1 MNYKVTAQYPR
12 GEEKLIAEFCASHD
26 ATLFLTQKIS
36 DDQQHAKKRIY
47 RLYGDS
53 ELLRE
58 FNEENLSVASALYAE
73 GDFDFI
79 NHPPFLFN
87 VTIQSVN
94 SSERKNIANFNDTND
109 ANLFIVGKC
118 GTDNTVNDTDLFC
131 ILKDRV
137 LIKTLNKII
146 IANQKVQSQSDG
158 SKGKQSMATFH
169 PSPTPTRPTPP
180 GGPSD
185 CWIEKD
191 ENNKS

>member
-12 GEEKLIAEFCASHD
+12 GEEKLIAEFCTSHD
-26 ATLFLTQKIS
+26 ATLFLTKKIS

-58 FNEENLSVASALYAE
+58 FNEENISVASAQYAE
-73 GDFDFI
+73 GDSDFI
-79 NHPPFLFN
+79 NQPPFIFT
-87 VTIQSVN
+87 VTTQTIN
-94 SSERKNIANFNDTND
+94 DSERKNIANFNDDND
-109 ANLFIVGKC
+109 ANLFIIGKC
-118 GTDNTVNDTDLFC
+118 ETDNTVNDNDLFC
-131 ILKDRV
+131 IFKDRI

-146 IANQKVQSQSDG
+146 IANQKIESEGSQ
-158 SKGKQSMATFH
+158 GKQSGATFH

-185 CWIEKD
+185 CWVEKD
-191 ENNKS
+191 DDNNS

>member
-26 ATLFLTQKIS
+26 ATLFLTKKIS

-58 FNEENLSVASALYAE
+58 FNEENISVASAQYAE

-87 VTIQSVN
+87 VTIQTIN
-94 SSERKNIANFNDTND
+94 TTERKNIANFNDTND
-109 ANLFIVGKC
+109 ANLFILRKC
-118 GTDNTVNDTDLFC
+118 ETDSTVNDNDLFG
-131 ILKDRV
+131 IFKDHV

-146 IANQKVQSQSDG
+146 LANQKLESDG
-158 SKGKQSMATFH
+158 SNASQSMATFR
-169 PSPTPTRPTPP
+169 PTPIPSRPTPP

-191 ENNKS
+191 DDNKS

>member
-26 ATLFLTQKIS
+26 ATLFLTKKIS
-36 DDQQHAKKRIY
+36 DDQQHAKNRIY

-58 FNEENLSVASALYAE
+58 FNEENISVASAQYAE
-73 GDFDFI
+73 GNSDFI
-79 NHPPFLFN
+79 NQTPFIFN

-94 SSERKNIANFNDTND
+94 ALERKNIANFNDTND

-118 GTDNTVNDTDLFC
+118 ETDNTVNDTDLFC
-131 ILKDRV
+131 ILKDRI
-137 LIKTLNKII
+137 LIKTLSKII
-146 IANQKVQSQSDG
+146 LANQKVESSG
-158 SKGKQSMATFH
+158 SKANQSMATFH